1 MSEKTKVIIMRHG
14 ETDYTA
20 ENKVLGNKNVPL
32 NENGEKEAA
41 KVAKKLAEEDVDL
54 IYVSP
59 LERARKTGEIVAA
72 KQEKNCTSME
82 MDCLREQDFGVFE
95 GKSRDDAGY
104 QAAKREFFKRYEG
117 GESFADVVARVYPF
131 LDMVLEK
138 HEGKTIL
145 IVAHKGVCRV
155 IANYFEDMEN
165 EEFATFD
172 MEPCEYKIFE
182 A

>member
-1 MSEKTKVIIMRHG
+1 MK
-14 ETDYTA
+14 
-20 ENKVLGNKNVPL
+20 
-32 NENGEKEAA
+32 
-41 KVAKKLAEEDVDL
+41 DV
-54 IYVSP
+54 YK
-59 LERARKTGEIVAA
+59 R
-72 KQEKNCTSME
+72 Q
-82 MDCLREQDFGVFE
+82 EQDFGVFE